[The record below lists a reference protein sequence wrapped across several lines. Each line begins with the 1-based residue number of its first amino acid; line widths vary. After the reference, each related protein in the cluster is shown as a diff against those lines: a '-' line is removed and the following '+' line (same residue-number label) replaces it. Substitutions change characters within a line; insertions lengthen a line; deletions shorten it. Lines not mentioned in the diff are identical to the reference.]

1 MLKQFLRYVPIGF
14 ALLASYSYA
23 DVDPYFTVQ
32 EIGIDQTGS
41 LADARHELT
50 GAAVSE
56 DGDFI
61 TSNAQ
66 AVRTPFSF
74 FDINQPYTFGY
85 GCQYASYV
93 CDLYW
98 NGAQTNGVDIGD
110 GFDDYRE
117 LLKTAF
123 NDGSGYSSQF
133 FALTSSDL
141 SSATATASSSF
152 SNVDVLT
159 DSSGDSVLSK
169 YYVFDTSSSDNH
181 DTHIT
186 DMTSEKE
193 TIGGVSAYWV
203 TGYDFS
209 PDSQTAPKGFVES
222 LDGDYRISLTPSYT
236 STGGGLSVGYTF
248 GEDSSGNLYVAGM
261 SSTALVDSD
270 TTSFDECYKDGDT
283 DGSGYYR
290 YCPGFETQAWVWSL
304 GSISSLT
311 SGTTQALS
319 GTALASGWLNS
330 KSANY
335 FAAALRM
342 NDEGAMA
349 GFSSYSDSSSRRGA
363 RARAAL
369 YTYDGSTTHRYTMSG
384 TDLIGASNDDD
395 VRDQWAVDIT
405 DPISSSVYVVG
416 NERLTTSK
424 AASEKN
430 QAVNFFISKLS
441 SVSSGVPTSGAGTV
455 KWPLEDNPFDGANNE
470 IGAIDHTTGLAVGWR
485 DASGQTQT
493 SYNGIS
499 REQAAF
505 LFDVPGYMSNGDA
518 DSHVWSLASLTCYEE
533 GTTAKRPFYRFEYA
547 KAIQSDGS
555 NIYVLAS
562 GYKYP
567 SKADYIDKVDATPVL
582 FKLTHSGTSAPDSS
596 SLSSCPDYSA
606 STEHYKRQG
615 ADGSWLGLLLLPV
628 LLVRFVTKRKK

>member
-1 MLKQFLRYVPIGF
+1 MMLKQLLRYVPIGL
-14 ALLASYSYA
+14 ALLSFYSYA

-32 EIGIDQTGS
+32 EIGIDQAGS

-50 GAAVSE
+50 GAAVSN
-56 DGDFI
+56 DGSVI
-61 TSNAQ
+61 TSNVQ

-98 NGAQTNGVDIGD
+98 NGAQKNGVDIGD

-117 LLKTAF
+117 LLKSAF
-123 NDGSGYSSQF
+123 NNGSGYSSQF
-133 FALTSSDL
+133 FALTGDL
-141 SSATATASSSF
+141 SSETPTASSSF
-152 SNVDVLT
+152 TNVSVF
-159 DSSGDSVLSK
+159 SDSVLSK
-169 YYVFDTSSSDNH
+169 YYAFDTSSSDNH

-186 DMTSEKE
+186 DMTPTKVS
-193 TIGGVSAYWV
+193 IGGVTDYWV

-222 LDGDYRISLTPSYT
+222 LDGTYRITLTPNYT
-236 STGGGLSVGYTF
+236 STGGGLSAGYTF
-248 GEDSSGNLYVAGM
+248 GQDSSGNWYVAGM

-283 DGSGYYR
+283 DGSSYYQ
-290 YCPGFETQAWVWSL
+290 YCPGFKTQAWIWTLSDVSTL
-304 GSISSLT
+304 STSSST
-311 SGTTQALS
+311 DAITGTE
-319 GTALASGWLNS
+319 LASDWLNS
-330 KSANY
+330 KSSANNY

-342 NDEGAMA
+342 NDKGTMA
-349 GFSSYSDSSSRRGA
+349 GYSSYSDSDSRIGA

-384 TDLIGASNDDD
+384 SGLIGADNDDD
-395 VRDQWAVDIT
+395 VRDQWAVDLT
-405 DPISSSVYVVG
+405 NPISSSIYVVG

-424 AASEKN
+424 ASSEKN

-455 KWPLEDNPFDGANNE
+455 EWPLEDNPFDGANNE
-470 IGAIDHTTGLAVGWR
+470 IGAIDHATGLAVGWR

-499 REQAAF
+499 REQSAF

-518 DSHVWSLASLTCYEE
+518 DSHVWSLASLTCYED
-533 GTTAKRPFYRFEYA
+533 GTTAKRAYYRFEYA

-567 SKADYIDKVDATPVL
+567 SEDDYIDKVDATPVL
-582 FKLTHSGTSAPDSS
+582 FKLTHTGTNAPDSS

-606 STEHYKRQG
+606 STGHYKRQG
-615 ADGSWLGLLLLPV
+615 ADGTWLGLLLLPV